1 MNGMFAAVALASTLL
16 AQVAF
21 AADAAPQWNSKY
33 GEAYYAGKKAQRPVL
48 IVIDKPADAAA
59 IKPVAYVNKDV
70 SAEEAALLA
79 NFELCHVDASTE
91 YGQDVAK
98 RFGATK
104 FPYVAITDS
113 KVEVL
118 RVQHTG
124 EMSQPQWVATL
135 AKYSKAEKVE
145 NTTNFSM
152 WENSGSYCPSCR
164 RR

>member
-1 MNGMFAAVALASTLL
+1 MNGLFAAVALTSTLL
-16 AQVAF
+16 AQG
-21 AADAAPQWNSKY
+21 AAPQWKSTY
-33 GEAYYAGKKAQRPVL
+33 GEAYHAGKKAQRPVL
-48 IVIDKPADAAA
+48 IVIDKPAATSAV
-59 IKPVAYVNKDV
+59 KPVAYVNKEV

-79 NFELCHVDASTE
+79 KYELCHVDATTE
-91 YGQDVAK
+91 AGQDIAK

-118 RVQHTG
+118 RLQHTG

-135 AKYSKAEKVE
+135 AKYSTAEKVE
-145 NTTNFSM
+145 NSGALMM